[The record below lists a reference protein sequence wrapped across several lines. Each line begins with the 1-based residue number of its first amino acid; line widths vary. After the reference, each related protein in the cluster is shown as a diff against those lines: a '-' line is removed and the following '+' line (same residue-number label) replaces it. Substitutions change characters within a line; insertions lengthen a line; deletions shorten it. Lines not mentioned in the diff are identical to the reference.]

1 MRGFRTPTVSL
12 PPPDKWIAKIDHPN
26 GLFRSI
32 LKAPYYLALY
42 RLGGCVGSRLKSLV
56 C

>member
-12 PPPDKWIAKIDHPN
+12 PPPINRITKIDHPN

-32 LKAPYYLALY
+32 LKAPQYLALY
-42 RLGGCVGSRLKSLV
+42 RLNRDVSPGLKSLV